1 MNPHARPWTPRTPAR
16 RIFTKEEYDRYDDAY
31 IKATIDAYL
40 NTILPAIAE
49 DFRRRL
55 EQETESEEVIR
66 RLTGRFGKRLAQLK
80 KKWTLKEVDAIYNKV
95 VKLNK

>member
-1 MNPHARPWTPRTPAR
+1 VLS
-16 RIFTKEEYDRYDDAY
+16 DDE
-31 IKATIDAYL
+31 KNL
-40 NTILPAIAE
+40 M
-49 DFRRRL
+49 RRL
-55 EQETESEEVIR
+55 TYDEKSSKNDDLQSKISELKEKRDQLNAEVGNYARERNRINEEVIR